1 MDPINANTSSESD
14 DSSASDNVS
23 PEPHEKREIIHQNE
37 QHFESPRATQDHP
50 HDLNSPLSQ
59 SMLTA
64 QIRSQTQLAAVED
77 RGPNDAQTS
86 AELLIRQRY
95 NSSSNNNQN
104 DIFRTINK

>member
-23 PEPHEKREIIHQNE
+23 PEPHEIIHQNE

-64 QIRSQTQLAAVED
+64 QIISQNQLAAVED